1 MSTEKNKK
9 EVTGAA
15 APVAPSKV
23 EGTQSADQ
31 AQLDLGAKS
40 ADNESLA
47 SALAAKDSEIEALKA
62 EHQNFKD
69 KLKPEIEKIQEDNK
83 TLKAEN
89 ESLKGEIEA
98 LKADTGK
105 SSGKGSKG
113 SKTEGKSFIVSN
125 SFRGNKE
132 GEGIFNINDD
142 VTHFEADRLKDLVER
157 GLVEEVK

>member
-15 APVAPSKV
+15 APVTPSKV

-40 ADNESLA
+40 DEKATLELVVAEKNA
-47 SALAAKDSEIEALKA
+47 EIEALKA
-62 EHQNFKD
+62 QHQEFKD
-69 KLKPEIEKIQEDNK
+69 KLKPEIEKIQEESK

-105 SSGKGSKG
+105 PSGKGTKG
-113 SKTEGKSFIVSN
+113 NKSEGKFIVSN

-142 VTHFEADRLKDLVER
+142 VSHFEADRLKDLVER

>member
-15 APVAPSKV
+15 APVTPSKV

-40 ADNESLA
+40 DEKATLESVVA
-47 SALAAKDSEIEALKA
+47 EKNAEIEALKA
-62 EHQNFKD
+62 QHQEFKD
-69 KLKPEIEKIQEDNK
+69 KLKPEVEKIDQENK
-83 TLKAEN
+83 ALKAEN
-89 ESLKGEIEA
+89 EALKGQIEA

-105 SSGKGSKG
+105 SSGKGTKCNKS
-113 SKTEGKSFIVSN
+113 EGKSFIVSN

-142 VTHFEADRLKDLVER
+142 VSHFEADRLKDLVER